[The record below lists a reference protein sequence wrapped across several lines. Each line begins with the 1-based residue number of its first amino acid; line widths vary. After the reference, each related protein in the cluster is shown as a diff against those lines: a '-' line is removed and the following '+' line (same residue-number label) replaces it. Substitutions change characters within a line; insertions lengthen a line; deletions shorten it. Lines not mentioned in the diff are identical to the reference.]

1 MFEVLAYQVRRRL
14 KGTLAVAAGLGI
26 YALLMVAFFPSFEGA
41 SVDFEVYLE
50 SLPPAFRNA
59 FGIEALSTIE
69 GFLAVEFYQF
79 AWVILLG
86 IYFAYAAGSLIAGQ
100 REDGRIEL
108 VLAGPI
114 SRERYLVET
123 FGTLLS
129 PVVVLNAVAAGFVL
143 VGTALVDERIALVDL
158 LAVHV
163 LSVPYLLACG
173 AVGLVL
179 STLLA
184 RSATAERLA
193 AGVVFGLFL
202 VDSVATG
209 TDYEVIGTLSP
220 TRYYDPTAV
229 LVRGE
234 YDLAGAAILLAGALA
249 LLAVA
254 VLAFRRRD
262 L

>member
-1 MFEVLAYQVRRRL
+1 MFEVLAYEVRRRL

-26 YALLMVAFFPSFEGA
+26 YALLMVAFFPSFESA
-41 SVDFEVYLE
+41 SVDFEAYLE

-79 AWVILLG
+79 AWVLLLG

-114 SRERYLVET
+114 SRGRYLVET
-123 FGTLLS
+123 FAT
-129 PVVVLNAVAAGFVL
+129 VLVQILVFNAVAAAFVL
-143 VGTALVDERIALVDL
+143 LGTALVDEPIPLVDL

-179 STLLA
+179 STLLS

-193 AGVVFGLFL
+193 AGIVFGLFL
-202 VDSVATG
+202 LDSVATG
-209 TDYEVIGTLSP
+209 TDYEAVGAPSP
-220 TRYYDPTAV
+220 TRYYDPTGV

-234 YDLAGAAILLAGALA
+234 YDPAGAVILLAGALA
-249 LLAVA
+249 LLAGA
-254 VLAFRRRD
+254 VLVFRRRD